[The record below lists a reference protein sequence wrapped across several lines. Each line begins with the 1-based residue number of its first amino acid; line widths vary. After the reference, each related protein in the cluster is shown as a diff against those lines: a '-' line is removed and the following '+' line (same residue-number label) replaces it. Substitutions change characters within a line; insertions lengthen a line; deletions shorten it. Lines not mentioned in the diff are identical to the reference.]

1 MVFVERAPQ
10 ENAVAVVEDV
20 QSRVRDRQGN
30 GPAEDVVKDID
41 GVLQEVQEV
50 VEGLDSALQVFENGG
65 VDLA

>member
-1 MVFVERAPQ
+1 M
-10 ENAVAVVEDV
+10 

-50 VEGLDSALQVFENGG
+50 VEGLDSALQVFESGG
-65 VDLA
+65 VDVA